1 MTMVRTRSCVIYIR
15 SDSRGAAVPQEL
27 GSDRQR
33 KNIMIGP
40 RRTSVSLEDRVW
52 DGLVDICR
60 REELSIDELCTRVNE
75 RRLASSL
82 SSSLRVFQLTYFRI
96 VIENAERLLSR
107 RLGDGFAHPP
117 QATFPS
123 VFEVA
128 LERFSTDQKR
138 YAGDI

>member
-1 MTMVRTRSCVIYIR
+1 M
-15 SDSRGAAVPQEL
+15 PKEL
-27 GSDRQR
+27 GGDRQR

-60 REELSIDELCTRVNE
+60 REELSIDDLCTRVNE

-82 SSSLRVFQLTYFRI
+82 SSALRVFQLTYFRI
-96 VIENAERLLSR
+96 IVENAERLLSR
-107 RLGDGFAHPP
+107 RPTDGFAHPP
-117 QATFPS
+117 QTAFPS
-123 VFEVA
+123 PLEVA

-138 YAGDI
+138 FSGEN

>member
-1 MTMVRTRSCVIYIR
+1 
-15 SDSRGAAVPQEL
+15 VPQEL

-60 REELSIDELCTRVNE
+60 REELSIDDLCTRVND

-96 VIENAERLLSR
+96 VVENAERLLSR
-107 RLGDGFAHPP
+107 RPSDGFAHPP
-117 QATFPS
+117 QTAFPS
-123 VFEVA
+123 PLEVA
-128 LERFSTDQKR
+128 LERFSNDQKR
-138 YAGDI
+138 FSGEI

>member
-1 MTMVRTRSCVIYIR
+1 M
-15 SDSRGAAVPQEL
+15 AQEL

-60 REELSIDELCTRVNE
+60 REELSIDDLCTRVND

-107 RLGDGFAHPP
+107 RPADGFAHPP
-117 QATFPS
+117 QVLFPS
-123 VFEVA
+123 ALEIT
-128 LERFSTDQKR
+128 LERFSADQRR
-138 YAGDI
+138 YSGKE

>member
-1 MTMVRTRSCVIYIR
+1 MTR
-15 SDSRGAAVPQEL
+15 EL

-52 DGLVDICR
+52 DVLVDICR

-96 VIENAERLLSR
+96 IIENTERMLNR
-107 RLGDGFAHPP
+107 RPSDGFAHPP

-123 VFEVA
+123 AFDVA
-128 LERFSTDQKR
+128 LERFTADQKR
-138 YAGDI
+138 YSGEA